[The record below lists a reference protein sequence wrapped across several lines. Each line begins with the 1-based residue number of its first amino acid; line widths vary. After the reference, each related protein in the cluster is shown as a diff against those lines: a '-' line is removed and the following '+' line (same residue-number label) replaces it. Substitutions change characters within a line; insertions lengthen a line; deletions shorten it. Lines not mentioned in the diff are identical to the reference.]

1 MSGEGEAAVRRGRAA
16 SSASVP
22 AASVTDR
29 RGESWSLEGDIAA
42 LTGAVHGGRFV
53 SADYPDALGRL
64 WAALTNPNAGDIL
77 LSLAPDWECV
87 DWGGVTH
94 IPGGSHGSLRA
105 ADSLGTLLTV
115 GLDGERPEREQWAI
129 SDVAGLVAGHFGLD
143 EDRGAE
149 RPSGLA
155 AAS

>member
-1 MSGEGEAAVRRGRAA
+1 M
-16 SSASVP
+16 
-22 AASVTDR
+22 
-29 RGESWSLEGDIAA
+29 
-42 LTGAVHGGRFV
+42 
-53 SADYPDALGRL
+53 
-64 WAALTNPNAGDIL
+64 
-77 LSLAPDWECV
+77 

-129 SDVAGLVAGHFGLD
+129 SDVAGLVAGHFGLG
-143 EDRGAE
+143 EDRAAE

>member
-1 MSGEGEAAVRRGRAA
+1 M
-16 SSASVP
+16 
-22 AASVTDR
+22 
-29 RGESWSLEGDIAA
+29 
-42 LTGAVHGGRFV
+42 
-53 SADYPDALGRL
+53 
-64 WAALTNPNAGDIL
+64 
-77 LSLAPDWECV
+77 

-143 EDRGAE
+143 EDRA
-149 RPSGLA
+149 RSDR
-155 AAS
+155 AASRPLPERRPACHA